1 MVNEALDTRDYFAG
15 QAIIGMLSNP
25 HCTLP
30 ATQRESFP
38 AHVLQILAFH
48 AYQIADAMIEASAI
62 KESGGPPDPVSPQ
75 PQPVRDP
82 ETEADTESPY

>member
-1 MVNEALDTRDYFAG
+1 LVNEALDTRDYFAG

-62 KESGGPPDPVSPQ
+62 KDSGVPPEPVRPQ
-75 PQPVRDP
+75 PRPVLDP
-82 ETEADTESPY
+82 ETEADAESPY

>member
-1 MVNEALDTRDYFAG
+1 MVNEALDSRDYFAG

-48 AYQIADAMIEASAI
+48 AYQIADAMIEASAV
-62 KESGGPPDPVSPQ
+62 KEPALASESVRLDS
-75 PQPVRDP
+75 QPVRDSAS
-82 ETEADTESPY
+82 EADAESPY